1 MFTARL
7 VPPRG
12 IIARSQSRS
21 EDETISLP
29 SSFTPRAHGSTC
41 AAAWHYS
48 EIARSQSRS
57 GDEPISLPSSS
68 IPPSQHDRPK
78 GKTARS
84 AGRHTADTS
93 SEFAEHACE
102 PPPARRQ
109 VLRPACRS
117 VGEEGVP
124 MAGAVRRTIDA
135 CKCLKHKNASRCRPN
150 APCV

>member
-1 MFTARL
+1 MRQSLCRARSHLVFTARL

-12 IIARSQSRS
+12 TIARSQSRS

-117 VGEEGVP
+117 VG
-124 MAGAVRRTIDA
+124 ARRAFRWLAPSVDDR
-135 CKCLKHKNASRCRPN
+135 CLQVSKA
-150 APCV
+150 